1 MLAIKTV
8 ETQSIKN
15 LHVSQHCNRQLVNRR
30 SRSNRWRPDSR
41 SNRRLPIDGSCLFQ
55 QTAFY
60 RQLVSEPRTRAQVPL
75 MLVIKPV
82 DTQYVEQERCR
93 YSYVCIHIISKI
105 VADIYMY
112 TYICMYMYIYI
123 YIYIYI
129 YSYVYI
135 LLLAQPERCS

>member
-1 MLAIKTV
+1 MLVIKTV

-41 SNRRLPIDGSCLFQ
+41 SNRRLPIDGSCPFQ

-75 MLVIKPV
+75 MLVIKPI
-82 DTQYVEQERCR
+82 DTQSMKYLYVRQHCNRR
-93 YSYVCIHIISKI
+93 LVPVRIDGF
-105 VADIYMY
+105 V
-112 TYICMYMYIYI
+112 
-123 YIYIYI
+123 
-129 YSYVYI
+129 
-135 LLLAQPERCS
+135 